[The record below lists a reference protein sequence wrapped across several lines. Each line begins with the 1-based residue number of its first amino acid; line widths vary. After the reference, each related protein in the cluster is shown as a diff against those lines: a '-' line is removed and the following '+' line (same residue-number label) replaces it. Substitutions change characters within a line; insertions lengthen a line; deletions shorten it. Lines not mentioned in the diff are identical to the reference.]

1 MDKKLSAKGRSSSG
15 RRMQSVPPG
24 ADGGLKINNDDTSDI
39 ADTSGQ
45 VSSDGSEISKSKTRK
60 SNDVVLTATGGAVN
74 VTVQAKPDESAD
86 SLLRRFNREVM
97 RAGVMRRLR
106 ELEFYE
112 KPSTKKKKEKKMRA
126 QRIKDYERWAE

>member
-1 MDKKLSAKGRSSSG
+1 VPKKNSKLKTNSS
-15 RRMQSVPPG
+15 
-24 ADGGLKINNDDTSDI
+24 DDI
-39 ADTSGQ
+39 VDTSGYTD
-45 VSSDGSEISKSKTRK
+45 SGKSGISKRKTQK
-60 SNDVVLTATGGAVN
+60 TDDVVLTASGANVN
-74 VTVQAKPDESAD
+74 VKVEAKPDESAD

-97 RAGVMRRLR
+97 RAGVMRRLK

>member
-1 MDKKLSAKGRSSSG
+1 MDKNSKVKTKKSKVNMGDVA
-15 RRMQSVPPG
+15 
-24 ADGGLKINNDDTSDI
+24 DI
-39 ADTSGQ
+39 ADTSGKTDLGKPA
-45 VSSDGSEISKSKTRK
+45 VSSGVGSRK
-60 SNDVVLTATGGAVN
+60 KKGDVVLTATADKGTVN
-74 VTVQAKPDESAD
+74 VIVEAKPDESAD

-97 RAGVMRRLR
+97 RAGLMRRLK

>member
-1 MDKKLSAKGRSSSG
+1 MK
-15 RRMQSVPPG
+15 V
-24 ADGGLKINNDDTSDI
+24 
-39 ADTSGQ
+39 
-45 VSSDGSEISKSKTRK
+45 E
-60 SNDVVLTATGGAVN
+60 
-74 VTVQAKPDESAD
+74 AKPDESAD

-97 RAGVMRRLR
+97 RAGVMRRLK

>member
-1 MDKKLSAKGRSSSG
+1 VPKKNKPSTPRGAGQNSKKNSADDSSG
-15 RRMQSVPPG
+15 IVG
-24 ADGGLKINNDDTSDI
+24 A
-39 ADTSGQ
+39 SGYT
-45 VSSDGSEISKSKTRK
+45 DNGDLGISKSKTRK
-60 SNDVVLTATGGAVN
+60 KDDVILTASSGAVN

-97 RAGVMRRLR
+97 RAGVMRRLK

-112 KPSTKKKKEKKMRA
+112 KPSTKKKKERKMRV